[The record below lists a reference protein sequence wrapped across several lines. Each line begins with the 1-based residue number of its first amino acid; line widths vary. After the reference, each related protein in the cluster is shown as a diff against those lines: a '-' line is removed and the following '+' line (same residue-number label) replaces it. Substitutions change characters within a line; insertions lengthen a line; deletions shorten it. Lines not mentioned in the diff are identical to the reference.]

1 MNISFLLNQQNSI
14 SSDAGMVAQVVKQNS
29 GQALLDLLSVGANS
43 VISGEVVST
52 EGKNVV
58 LNLGEGKL
66 INALIDGN
74 IEPKAGQTISFS
86 VQRTP
91 EKGIVLKPLF
101 ENTAALDTVN
111 RALQNASLPLNG
123 RLQYMVKSMMDE
135 GLPIDKQSLYEMN
148 HALNAIP
155 NADAS
160 VLSQMKRLNIPLTS
174 EMFSQFENYLNA
186 EHEISSTISDMANSL
201 FETLDILESSGNSS
215 EADSILQLFTDFLTK
230 TDEPD
235 ALNSLI
241 DKLEN
246 ISAEPEETFV
256 TENTELESEIKNSSE
271 EIEDNGVIL
280 QKSENGI
287 EGKEEIS
294 SLADKAKKNL
304 PDKTGIKISFPEE
317 SEDSVVKDGKDIKNA
332 GRLLKSPGFREQFEK
347 ALSDRFRLTPEE
359 VSKED
364 SVSRLYSKLNE
375 TVKSLME
382 QMEAGSKTQTPVYN
396 ALNNVN
402 SNLEF
407 MNQLNQTFNYV
418 QIPLK
423 LSGQNAT
430 GELYVYSNKKSLAR
444 SDGNVSALL
453 HLDMDHLGP
462 VDVHVT
468 LNEQNNV
475 KTRFYLKDDAALDLI
490 SENID
495 ILNKRLEKRGYRMDS
510 EFINKNEGSSVISE
524 ILSDTRNISVISTT
538 SFDARA

>member
-86 VQRTP
+86 VQGTP

-160 VLSQMKRLNIPLTS
+160 VLCQMKRLNIPLTS

-215 EADSILQLFTDFLTK
+215 DADSILQLFTDFLTK

-382 QMEAGSKTQTPVYN
+382 QMEAGGKTQTPVYN

>member
-382 QMEAGSKTQTPVYN
+382 QMEAGGKTQTPVYN